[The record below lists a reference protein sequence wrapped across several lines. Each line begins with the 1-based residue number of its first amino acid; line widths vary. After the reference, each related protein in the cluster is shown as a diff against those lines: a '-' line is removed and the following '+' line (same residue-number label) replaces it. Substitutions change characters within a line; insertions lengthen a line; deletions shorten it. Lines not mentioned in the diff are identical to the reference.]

1 MNKTRVS
8 IIVAIDEK
16 RGIGKNND
24 LLFKISEDLK
34 RFRELTKKHVIIMGR
49 RTFESIGRI
58 LPDRTS
64 IVLSHDS
71 SKTIDGV
78 LFAVSLK
85 EAIQIANDEISN
97 NDVIKDE
104 IFIIGGGQIFKQA
117 LGENLVDRIYLT
129 KVHGDY
135 KADTFFPDYEKF
147 GFNKIIEKED
157 RKSDGYIY
165 SFITLEK

>member
-1 MNKTRVS
+1 MKARVS

-24 LLFKISEDLK
+24 LLFRIHDDLK

-71 SKTIDGV
+71 SKIIEGV
-78 LFAVSLK
+78 LCAFSLK
-85 EAIQIANDEISN
+85 EAIQMANDEIN
-97 NDVIKDE
+97 NSDVTKDE

-117 LGENLVDRIYLT
+117 LEENLVDRIYLT
-129 KVHGDY
+129 KVTGDY
-135 KADTFFPDYEKF
+135 HADAFFPAYEDL
-147 GFNKIIEKED
+147 GFRQKEKED
-157 RKSDGYIY
+157 RESDGYQY
-165 SFITLEK
+165 SFVMLEK